1 MMFRQSIRSSVFI
14 FLFAFCIFSA
24 AGADGFSP
32 SNFAEYTL
40 ENGMRVFVLE
50 DFSAAPIRIEYAV
63 RAGTNAQ
70 TPETAGFFPLYARLF
85 TRAGQA
91 SDPTRSGS
99 DMLSAA
105 KVSCTV
111 DAVRCTLTAA
121 PSDLEKTLEA
131 LAHCAFDP
139 SFDDELIRTHFTAM
153 KNESMNYSLSAAGFI
168 NSSMDAR
175 IYAGEPWKQNSGVYP
190 ALFMKMPLAGVRSVL
205 MNIARSYYV
214 PNNSA
219 LFISGGMQKSAM
231 LKAAEK
237 TFGLRPSLTAEYIS
251 CGKKSAAESGGNK
264 ARQKKFVISDPLF
277 SSDLTQIVVQ
287 YTELSASEAD
297 IAGAAF
303 NERASSFKSAVLSH
317 KELGIR
323 SPDYIDA
330 AAVHSGGKAR
340 LVFQALFEKSKTSPV
355 KQSAAFLSCIE
366 NAAKALSSDEL
377 IYAKENL
384 IASYRELFGN
394 HGALMTALSELWA
407 ADIRRSE
414 EEKAMPLIER
424 LFSRTDTII
433 NFDVR
438 AFEDAYSEESPFVFV
453 LVNSGV
459 YKRYAKAFA
468 AAGYESITQKNGS
481 WYTQELYKN
490 IQKNN
495 SAEETADKNE
505 NEISD
510 AAFYRAQNR
519 AAFSSFTLANGIPVV
534 CKQNDF
540 SSTALLMLS
549 VSGGELGSAANPGFF
564 SILIYALADNIQKE
578 IDMQKK
584 LGTIDGTPSVR
595 AEIDLTSGTISVESF
610 ADDMSVIIP
619 CISRALI
626 YGDIQPSQA
635 DGLVYNARSQ
645 KRLRDGNTA
654 NQLYSRAV
662 AALFPDTPYTAVFD
676 SNRDILEG
684 TQYAAV
690 LAAYPS
696 LLDAG
701 RYTLIVTGKF
711 DVPLI
716 RDALASSLGMLAEQK
731 PRNER
736 TSLTAVPVFPDNKK
750 IFVAL
755 RHLFFTDVAAKD
767 AGPRPETLVP
777 TTDFSDPVQYWLPSP
792 PAGTDDCT
800 VFNAFLYALCARLQ
814 KDARRISADT
824 AVHAD
829 GSTYAMQAA
838 VITFSHARRT
848 SSTDKMYA
856 SAVAAFG
863 KELENETSFPQIKE
877 ELLRNWVIEKL
888 SGTQTNRGTAL
899 LIHEGLEAGAKADTL
914 ADARSYLDAY
924 EIIDE
929 LTREKALSVYKAYF
943 SETAPLGL
951 YSKDSKR

>member
-14 FLFAFCIFSA
+14 LLFAFCIFSA

-251 CGKKSAAESGGNK
+251 RGKKSAAESGGNK

-366 NAAKALSSDEL
+366 NAAQSLSSDEL

-394 HGALMTALSELWA
+394 PGALMTALSELWA
-407 ADIRRSE
+407 A
-414 EEKAMPLIER
+414 
-424 LFSRTDTII
+424 
-433 NFDVR
+433 
-438 AFEDAYSEESPFVFV
+438 
-453 LVNSGV
+453 
-459 YKRYAKAFA
+459 
-468 AAGYESITQKNGS
+468 
-481 WYTQELYKN
+481 
-490 IQKNN
+490 
-495 SAEETADKNE
+495 
-505 NEISD
+505 
-510 AAFYRAQNR
+510 
-519 AAFSSFTLANGIPVV
+519 
-534 CKQNDF
+534 
-540 SSTALLMLS
+540 
-549 VSGGELGSAANPGFF
+549 
-564 SILIYALADNIQKE
+564 
-578 IDMQKK
+578 
-584 LGTIDGTPSVR
+584 
-595 AEIDLTSGTISVESF
+595 
-610 ADDMSVIIP
+610 
-619 CISRALI
+619 
-626 YGDIQPSQA
+626 
-635 DGLVYNARSQ
+635 
-645 KRLRDGNTA
+645 
-654 NQLYSRAV
+654 
-662 AALFPDTPYTAVFD
+662 
-676 SNRDILEG
+676 
-684 TQYAAV
+684 
-690 LAAYPS
+690 
-696 LLDAG
+696 
-701 RYTLIVTGKF
+701 
-711 DVPLI
+711 
-716 RDALASSLGMLAEQK
+716 
-731 PRNER
+731 
-736 TSLTAVPVFPDNKK
+736 
-750 IFVAL
+750 
-755 RHLFFTDVAAKD
+755 FFT
-767 AGPRPETLVP
+767 
-777 TTDFSDPVQYWLPSP
+777 
-792 PAGTDDCT
+792 
-800 VFNAFLYALCARLQ
+800 
-814 KDARRISADT
+814 
-824 AVHAD
+824 
-829 GSTYAMQAA
+829 
-838 VITFSHARRT
+838 
-848 SSTDKMYA
+848 
-856 SAVAAFG
+856 
-863 KELENETSFPQIKE
+863 
-877 ELLRNWVIEKL
+877 
-888 SGTQTNRGTAL
+888 NR
-899 LIHEGLEAGAKADTL
+899 
-914 ADARSYLDAY
+914 YY
-924 EIIDE
+924 
-929 LTREKALSVYKAYF
+929 Y
-943 SETAPLGL
+943 
-951 YSKDSKR
+951 